1 MQTMSNYTHETAPT
15 QIVETNGVRYAYR
28 RFGKAGTAPL
38 LFLGYFNSNMDAWD
52 RTVTNSLAA
61 DHEVI
66 LFDNAGVGA
75 SGGETPYTV
84 AQMMPQCVAFCRAL
98 DLKAI
103 HVLGFS
109 LGGMIAQQLALD
121 HPDLVQRLILL
132 GTAPRGGEGLTF
144 TELSAEEQADPV
156 AFLLGAFFTPSDAS
170 QSAGRQYMKRLESR
184 TKDRD
189 LPVSRNSA
197 VAQLAAIREWGGIPS
212 TNRYTT
218 LKNITHQTLIVH
230 GNKDVVVGP
239 INALILAEQLPNA
252 QLIVY
257 SDSSHGAQYQHA
269 REFLHHVELFLS
281 NADAAVSQKDP
292 IALKSSVALS
302 G

>member
-1 MQTMSNYTHETAPT
+1 VSNHTHETVPT
-15 QIVETNGVRYAYR
+15 QFVEADGIRYAYR
-28 RFGKAGTAPL
+28 RFGKAGTVPL

-52 RTVTNSLAA
+52 PAVTNSLAA

-84 AQMMPQCVAFCRAL
+84 AQMRPQCVAFCRVL
-98 DLKAI
+98 GLKAI
-103 HVLGFS
+103 HVVGFS

-144 TELSAEEQADPV
+144 TELSAEEQTDPV

-170 QSAGRQYMKRLESR
+170 QAAGRQYMKRLESR

-197 VAQLAAIREWGGIPS
+197 VAQLAAIREWGTIPPS
-212 TNRYTT
+212 GRYAT
-218 LKNITHQTLIVH
+218 LQKITHPTLIVH

-239 INALILAEQLPNA
+239 LNALILAEQMPNA

-257 SDSSHGAQYQHA
+257 SDSSHGAHYQHA
-269 REFLHHVELFLS
+269 GTFLQHVNLFLTEGNS
-281 NADAAVSQKDP
+281 QLADV
-292 IALKSSVALS
+292 KSSAAF
-302 G
+302 